1 MSQDRVACY
10 CNSCN
15 EQVCLSINE
24 WTPINDRY
32 FTYEDPSSYKQTC
45 LDLDFEIDEFEQLQG
60 WTFRVLRC
68 GHCGLNLGGKSLVA
82 PKEKE
87 KYQYVG
93 KFRFVL
99 CLPSNTLLVC
109 ELNKFIFNEK
119 HRDLYKLL
127 VQK

>member
-10 CNSCN
+10 CNTCN

-32 FTYEDPSSYKQTC
+32 FTYEDPLSYKQTC

-68 GHCGLNLGGKSLVA
+68 GHCGLNLGRKSLVA

-87 KYQYVG
+87 EYQYVG
-93 KFRFVL
+93 IHAVSFST
-99 CLPSNTLLVC
+99 CLLIHYSGASLISLSSMGSTNIYI
-109 ELNKFIFNEK
+109 N
-119 HRDLYKLL
+119 Y
-127 VQK
+127 